1 MSICEP
7 AGAERR
13 QVGAGAHGGE
23 NEGMQVAEATAG
35 GPNRVPGMDRR
46 EPPAAF
52 EIRRPS
58 RGQEGEGCSPGVS
71 PPTPRAAGEMVKD
84 GESLLPSNPQKIK
97 NAHPV
102 FSLFCGEEPQPFHQ
116 VSPFHQ
122 LWTASAF
129 HSVVPPA
136 PGSPVATRLSREIA
150 RKQPPTRLPPRRSQP
165 WISAARCASQASL
178 FFDGSHRPCTR
189 TTPHGSS
196 RRISAWEIHPVYAI
210 EVCIN
215 TSLSGCPRTDA
226 TKWQPLHKWL
236 QALEEEE
243 EGDEK

>member
-23 NEGMQVAEATAG
+23 NEGMQVAGATAG

-150 RKQPPTRLPPRRSQP
+150 RKQPPTRLPPRRSP
-165 WISAARCASQASL
+165 PSISAAPYASLGIFSSTGPTSLALGPVHTAAHAGSRPGKSIRFTPSRCASIPRSQAVR
-178 FFDGSHRPCTR
+178 GPTR
-189 TTPHGSS
+189 ASGNHSVSGW
-196 RRISAWEIHPVYAI
+196 RR
-210 EVCIN
+210 
-215 TSLSGCPRTDA
+215 
-226 TKWQPLHKWL
+226 
-236 QALEEEE
+236 
-243 EGDEK
+243 